1 MENKISW
8 EQTEVMRLLQSQ
20 PGTVYQES
28 NVAERAEIRKWIRD
42 VASKSIITVTFEKSD
57 GSIREMKCTLDTDH
71 MPAYTAPAMAEID
84 MFHSLKGA
92 VAATRSKPVKLTE
105 SDEPK
110 EDSSLKVFDLEALA
124 WRSFRYDRLKNI
136 SVELSFQ

>member
-8 EQTEVMRLLQSQ
+8 EQAEVMRLLQSQ
-20 PGTVYQES
+20 PGTVYQDSSVE
-28 NVAERAEIRKWIRD
+28 ERAEIRRWIRN
-42 VASKSIITVTFEKSD
+42 VASKSIITVTFAKSD
-57 GSIREMKCTLDTDH
+57 GSIREMKCTLDSAH
-71 MPAYTAPAMAEID
+71 IPAYQAPAMVEID

-92 VAATRSKPVKLTE
+92 VAATRNKTIKIPE
-105 SDEPK
+105 SVEPK
-110 EDSSLKVFDLEALA
+110 EDATLKVFDLEAMA